1 MAGPNQ
7 FVHHAAM
14 SQRLMQAVVCEGLA
28 QDFYS
33 VKLRDLP
40 VPEPGPGE
48 VRVRV
53 EAASL
58 NFPDLLMLKGEYQFK
73 PEPPFTV
80 GMDLSGVVDS
90 LGEGVSVAPGARV
103 AGGAKTGAFAA
114 YAICPETNLHIV
126 PDTMPAHLAAAY
138 PAAYVTAHVSLIA
151 RGRLQHGETLLVH
164 GASGGVGMAAMDV
177 GRFLGARVIATT
189 GSAEKRDALARAGA
203 DEVIVLGET
212 RGEAFRERVKA
223 LTGGRGADV
232 IFDPVGGD
240 VFDESTR
247 CIAFD
252 GRLLVIGFAGG
263 RIASVNTNMP
273 LIKGFSV
280 VGVRAGEY
288 CRQFPDRGR
297 EIRDEIW
304 RWAAEGKTRP
314 TVFAELPLDR
324 WREAF
329 ELMRDRR
336 LVGKVVLRP

>member
-1 MAGPNQ
+1 MANT
-7 FVHHAAM
+7 M
-14 SQRLMQAVVCEGLA
+14 MQALVCDGLA
-28 QDFYS
+28 QDFTH
-33 VKLRDLP
+33 VKLRDLSI
-40 VPEPGPGE
+40 PEPGPGE
-48 VRVRV
+48 VRVKV

-80 GMDLSGVVDS
+80 GMDLAGVVDS
-90 LGEGVSVAPGARV
+90 VGQGVRLELGARV
-103 AGGAKTGAFAA
+103 AGGAKTGAFAGF
-114 YAICPETNLHIV
+114 AICPEATLQGV
-126 PDTMPAHLAAAY
+126 PDNMPTPLAAAY
-138 PAAYVTAHVSLIA
+138 PAAYVTAHVSLVA
-151 RGRLQHGETLLVH
+151 RGHLQAGETLLVH
-164 GASGGVGMAAMDV
+164 GASGGVGMAAMDL
-177 GRFLGARVIATT
+177 GRLLGARVIATT
-189 GSAEKRDALARAGA
+189 GSSEKREALSRAGA
-203 DEVIVLGET
+203 DEVIVLGHT
-212 RGEAFRERVKA
+212 PGNAFREEVKA

-240 VFDESTR
+240 VFDESIR

-297 EIRDEIW
+297 AIRDEIW
-304 RWAAEGKTRP
+304 RWAAEGRTRP
-314 TVFAELPLDR
+314 TVFAELPLAR

-329 ELMRDRR
+329 ELMRDRQ

>member
-1 MAGPNQ
+1 M
-7 FVHHAAM
+7 
-14 SQRLMQAVVCEGLA
+14 RAVVCEALA
-28 QDFYS
+28 QDYS
-33 VKLRDLP
+33 RVALKDLP
-40 VPEPGPGE
+40 LPQPGPGE

-73 PEPPFTV
+73 PEPPFTL
-80 GMDLSGVVDS
+80 GMDLAGVVDAV
-90 LGEGVSVAPGARV
+90 GEGVAIPLGTRV
-103 AGGAKTGAFAA
+103 AGGAKTGAFAD
-114 YAICPETNLHIV
+114 YAIAPASNLHPV
-126 PDTMPAHLAAAY
+126 PDSMAAPLAAAY
-138 PAAYVTAHVSLIA
+138 PSAYTTAYVSLVE
-151 RGRLQHGETLLVH
+151 RGQLQAGETLLVH
-164 GASGGVGMAAMDV
+164 GASGGVGMATLDV
-177 GRFLGARVIATT
+177 GRLLGARVIATT
-189 GSAEKRDALARAGA
+189 ASEQKAQALKAAGA
-203 DEVIVLGET
+203 HDVIVLGSKP
-212 RGEAFRERVKA
+212 GDAFREQVKS

-247 CIAFD
+247 CIAFN

-263 RIASVNTNMP
+263 RIATVGANIP

-288 CRQFPDRGR
+288 GRQFPEKGR
-297 EIRDEIW
+297 IVRDQIW
-304 RWAAEGKTRP
+304 RWAAEGATRP
-314 TVFAELPLDR
+314 TVFAELPLEN

>member
-1 MAGPNQ
+1 
-7 FVHHAAM
+7 
-14 SQRLMQAVVCEGLA
+14 MQAVVCEGLA
-28 QDFYS
+28 QDFS
-33 VKLRDLP
+33 RVHLRELP
-40 VPEPGPGE
+40 IPQPSAGE
-48 VRVRV
+48 VRVKV

-80 GMDLSGVVDS
+80 GMDLAGIVDAVGAGVD
-90 LGEGVSVAPGARV
+90 LPLGARV
-103 AGGAKTGAFAA
+103 AGGAKTGAFAE
-114 YAICPETNLHIV
+114 YAVCPAANLHVI
-126 PDTMPAHLAAAY
+126 PDGFSSPLAAAY
-138 PAAYVTAHVSLIA
+138 PAAYTTAHVSLIE
-151 RGRLQHGETLLVH
+151 RGRLQPGETLLVH

-177 GRFLGARVIATT
+177 GRLIGARVIATT
-189 GSAEKRDALARAGA
+189 ASPEKADALRRAGA
-203 DEVIVLGET
+203 DEVIVLGPKP
-212 RGEAFRERVKA
+212 GDAFREQVKA
-223 LTGGRGADV
+223 LTNGAGANV

-263 RIASVNTNMP
+263 RIASVNTNIP

-288 CRQFPDRGR
+288 GRQFPEKGR
-297 EIRDEIW
+297 QIRDEIW

-314 TVFAELPLDR
+314 TVFAELPLHR

-336 LVGKVVLRP
+336 LVGKVVLRPDAA

>member
-1 MAGPNQ
+1 M
-7 FVHHAAM
+7 
-14 SQRLMQAVVCEGLA
+14 RAVVCEALA
-28 QDFYS
+28 QDFS
-33 VKLRDLP
+33 RVSLKDVRL
-40 VPEPGPGE
+40 PEPGPGE
-48 VRVRV
+48 ARVHV

-80 GMDLSGVVDS
+80 GMDLAGVVDAV
-90 LGEGVSVAPGARV
+90 GPGVTLKPGTRV
-103 AGGAKTGAFAA
+103 AGGAKTGAFAD
-114 YAICPETNLHIV
+114 YAIAPASNLHPV
-126 PDTMPAHLAAAY
+126 PDTMAAPLAAAY
-138 PAAYVTAHVSLIA
+138 PAAYVTAYVSLVE
-151 RGRLQHGETLLVH
+151 RGQLLPGETLLVH
-164 GASGGVGMAAMDV
+164 GASGGVGMATLDV
-177 GRFLGARVIATT
+177 GRLLGAKVIATT
-189 GSAEKRDALARAGA
+189 ASEQKAQALKTAGA
-203 DEVIVLGET
+203 HEVIVLGSKP
-212 RGEAFRERVKA
+212 GDAFREQVKA
-223 LTGGRGADV
+223 LTNGKGADV

-247 CIAFD
+247 CITFN

-263 RIASVNTNMP
+263 RIASVNTNIP

-288 CRQFPDRGR
+288 CRQFPDKGV
-297 EIRDEIW
+297 IVRDQIW

-314 TVFAELPLDR
+314 TVFAELPLEN

>member
-1 MAGPNQ
+1 
-7 FVHHAAM
+7 M
-14 SQRLMQAVVCEGLA
+14 SDRLMQALICEGLA
-28 QDFYS
+28 QDFS
-33 VKLRDLP
+33 RVNLRALP
-40 VPEPGPGE
+40 IPEPGPGE
-48 VRVRV
+48 VRVRI

-80 GMDLSGVVDS
+80 GMDLSGGVDS
-90 LGEGVSVAPGARV
+90 VGQGVELAPGARV
-103 AGGAKTGAFAA
+103 AGGAKTGAFAD
-114 YAICPETNLHIV
+114 YAICAETSLHIV
-126 PDTMPAHLAAAY
+126 PDNLPSPLAAAY
-138 PAAYVTAHVSLIA
+138 PAAYTTAHVSLIA
-151 RGRLQHGETLLVH
+151 RGRLQRGETLLVH
-164 GASGGVGMAAMDV
+164 GASGGVGMAAMEV
-177 GRFLGARVIATT
+177 GRLLGARVIATT
-189 GSAEKRDALARAGA
+189 GSQEKREALGGAGA
-203 DEVIVLGET
+203 DEVIVLGSAP
-212 RGEAFRERVKA
+212 GNAFREQVKA

-297 EIRDEIW
+297 AIRDEIW
-304 RWAAEGKTRP
+304 RWAAEGRTRP
-314 TVFAELPLDR
+314 TVFAELPLAN

-329 ELMRDRR
+329 ELMRDRK
-336 LVGKVVLRP
+336 LVGKIVLRP

>member
-1 MAGPNQ
+1 M
-7 FVHHAAM
+7 
-14 SQRLMQAVVCEGLA
+14 RAVVCEALA
-28 QDFYS
+28 QDFS
-33 VKLRDLP
+33 RVALKELP
-40 VPEPGPGE
+40 QPEPGPGE

-80 GMDLSGVVDS
+80 GMDLAGVVDAV
-90 LGEGVSVAPGARV
+90 GDGVAIPPGTRV
-103 AGGAKTGAFAA
+103 AGGAKTGAFAD
-114 YAICPETNLHIV
+114 YAIAPASNLHPV
-126 PDTMPAHLAAAY
+126 PDAMAAPLAAAY
-138 PAAYVTAHVSLIA
+138 PAAYTTAYVSLVE
-151 RGRLQHGETLLVH
+151 RGQLQAGETLLVH
-164 GASGGVGMAAMDV
+164 GASGGVGMAALDV
-177 GRFLGARVIATT
+177 GRILGAKVIATT
-189 GSAEKRDALARAGA
+189 ASAQKAQALKVAGA
-203 DEVIVLGET
+203 NEVIVLGDKP
-212 RGEAFRERVKA
+212 GDAFREQVKA

-247 CIAFD
+247 CIAFN

-263 RIASVNTNMP
+263 RIASVNTNIP

-280 VGVRAGEY
+280 IGVRAGEY
-288 CRQFPDRGR
+288 GRQIPERGR
-297 EIRDEIW
+297 VVRDQIW
-304 RWAAEGKTRP
+304 RWAAEGQTRP
-314 TVFAELPLDR
+314 TVFAELPLES

>member
-1 MAGPNQ
+1 MT
-7 FVHHAAM
+7 
-14 SQRLMQAVVCEGLA
+14 AVVCDALA
-28 QDFYS
+28 RDFS
-33 VKLRDLP
+33 RVALKDLP

-80 GMDLSGVVDS
+80 GMDLAGVVDAVGAGVAIP
-90 LGEGVSVAPGARV
+90 LGTRV
-103 AGGAKTGAFAA
+103 AGGAKTGAFAN
-114 YAICPETNLHIV
+114 YAICPASSLHTV
-126 PDTMPAHLAAAY
+126 PDNMPAPMAAAY
-138 PAAYVTAHVSLIA
+138 PAAYTTAHVSLIA
-151 RGRLQHGETLLVH
+151 RGQLQAGETLLVH

-177 GRFLGARVIATT
+177 GRLIGARVIATT
-189 GSAEKRDALARAGA
+189 ASEEKAQALRLAGA
-203 DEVIVLGET
+203 DEVIVLG
-212 RGEAFRERVKA
+212 GKPGDQFREQVKA
-223 LTGGRGADV
+223 LTDGRGADV

-247 CIAFD
+247 CIAFA

-263 RIASVNTNMP
+263 RIASVNTNIP

-288 CRQFPDRGR
+288 GRQFPERGR
-297 EIRDEIW
+297 IIRDEIW
-304 RWAAEGKTRP
+304 KWAAEGKTRP
-314 TVFAELPLDR
+314 TVFAELPLTH

>member
-1 MAGPNQ
+1 MGAGY
-7 FVHHAAM
+7 AM
-14 SQRLMQAVVCEGLA
+14 SETSMPAVVCEELA
-28 QDFYS
+28 QDFGR
-33 VKLRDLP
+33 VCLRSLP
-40 VPEPGPGE
+40 IPDPAPGE
-48 VRVRV
+48 VRVKV

-80 GMDLSGVVDS
+80 GMDLAGVVDAV
-90 LGEGVSVAPGARV
+90 GDGVRLTPGTRV

-126 PDTMPAHLAAAY
+126 PDNMAAPLAAAY

-151 RGRLQHGETLLVH
+151 RGRLQPGETLLVH
-164 GASGGVGMAAMDV
+164 GASGGVGMAAIDV
-177 GRFLGARVIATT
+177 GRLLGARVIATT
-189 GSAEKRDALARAGA
+189 ASAEKRDALSRAGA
-203 DEVIVLGET
+203 HDVIVLGPA
-212 RGEAFRERVKA
+212 RGDAFREQVKA
-223 LTGGRGADV
+223 LTNGRGADV

-263 RIASVNTNMP
+263 RIASVNTNIP

-297 EIRDEIW
+297 EIRDAIW
-304 RWAAEGKTRP
+304 RWAAEGRTRP
-314 TVFAELPLDR
+314 TVFAELPLER